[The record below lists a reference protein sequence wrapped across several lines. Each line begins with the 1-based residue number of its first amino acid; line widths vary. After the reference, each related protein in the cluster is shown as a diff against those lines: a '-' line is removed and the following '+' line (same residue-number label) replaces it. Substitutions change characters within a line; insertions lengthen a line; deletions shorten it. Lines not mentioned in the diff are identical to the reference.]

1 MIAEKPI
8 HSPIE
13 EIQNMNTKKALT
25 FPGGSFLILAI
36 LLTLL
41 VPSAMALQG
50 GGRDPLEMYTAT
62 LTHAQAAKLVRDGYD
77 VAAKRDAPGGVEVDL
92 VLSRKEVARLQGQGL
107 QLGLKRNRDG
117 KTATELAAEQ
127 AAIGYTVWRSYDE
140 PGGIRDQ
147 LYQIAQANPSRVKLQ
162 VIGQT
167 RQGREIIALKVTQ
180 GAGIPDGTR
189 PAVLFNAAQHAREW
203 ISVEVNR
210 RLLHYFVDNY
220 GVDAEVTN
228 LVNTRELWFVL
239 VANPDGYQ
247 YTFDTERLWRKN
259 MRDNNGDSQITI
271 GDGVDLNRNFDEH
284 WNYDEEGSSSPTSS
298 DTYRGDAPA
307 SEPETQAMQG
317 LLDQLQFK
325 FMVNYHSYGQLLLYS
340 FGWQVQTPSA
350 DGPIFLALSGT
361 DANPAIP
368 GFDPGVGADLYT
380 TNGETTDYA
389 HANAN
394 TLAWTPEL
402 GEGIPGNGFV
412 FPDDEGLIQQ
422 EFLNTLP
429 FALDVA
435 KSALNP
441 EQPVSHLGN
450 TTKPFYLEMSSIE
463 PELSGNP
470 QGDFRFAVSYGDPQ
484 IVQVLAARS
493 LGDVTLKY
501 QVNNGAVQS
510 AATSEW
516 NGGERF
522 GSPGDVYYHIVRG
535 QVTGTQPGN
544 SVKVW
549 FEGGGQASDSFTYTA
564 QVESNAQ
571 VLVLASEDYTGISPV
586 YKKNNAPNYLS
597 YYLDALAANGITA
610 DVYDVDANGRKAP
623 SALGILS
630 HYEAVIWYTGD
641 DLITREPGMVAGT
654 ASRLAN
660 DEMLAVR
667 SYLNEGG
674 RLFYTGK
681 YAGFE
686 NAFGYEFQPETN
698 AACNPNDN
706 GEDGCQALADD
717 FLQYYLGA
725 YVYNDQAGT
734 TANGKLYDV
743 IGAADPFTSL
753 SWSFGGPSANNQ
765 DHSASFIATSGVL
778 PPATYPQFTSVA
790 SAKYNRPGGPFAP
803 HTGTFYAYSQI
814 ADVSY
819 KRLTRTIDLTG
830 QTSGNL
836 SFWIS
841 RDTEQDWDFVFV
853 EAHTVGQDNWTT
865 LPDLNGHTSQS
876 TGPQDPNLAS
886 CPAGWHDLHPFLA
899 HYQTWDGVSNCTP
912 TGTTGSWNAA
922 SGNSGGWQ
930 QWSVDLSGYAGQ
942 QVEVSIAY
950 VSDWSVQGLGV
961 FIDDTVVSTG
971 ASTSFEDDFGGWTA
985 TGPATGSGPNANN
998 FTRTTAAGF
1007 PEGAAITTPDTVYF
1021 GFGFEGIAGP
1031 ASRAAV
1037 MDKVMDYLL
1046 GP

>member
-1 MIAEKPI
+1 MF
-8 HSPIE
+8 
-13 EIQNMNTKKALT
+13 TKKFLT
-25 FPGGSFLILAI
+25 VPGGGLLILI
-36 LLTLL
+36 MLFTLV
-41 VPSAMALQG
+41 VPSAAALQG
-50 GGRDPLEMYTAT
+50 NSKNQLDVYTAT
-62 LTHAQAAKLVRDGYD
+62 LTHAQAAKLSREGYD
-77 VAAKRDAPGGVEVDL
+77 IAAKRGAPGGVEVDL
-92 VLSRKEVARLQGQGL
+92 VLSNAEAARLRGEGL

-117 KTATELAAEQ
+117 KTARELAAEQ
-127 AAIGYTVWRSYDE
+127 AASGYNVWRSYDE
-140 PGGIRDQ
+140 PGGIRDE
-147 LYQIAQANPSRVKLQ
+147 LYQIAQANPQNVQLE
-162 VIGQT
+162 VIGHT
-167 RQGREIIALKVTQ
+167 LQGREIIALKVTH
-180 GAGIPDGTR
+180 GAGIPDGSR
-189 PAVLFNAAQHAREW
+189 PAVLYSAAQHAREW

-220 GVDAEVTN
+220 GVDPEVTD
-228 LVNTRELWFVL
+228 LVNTRELWFVP

-247 YTFDTERLWRKN
+247 YTFDVERLWRKN
-259 MRDNNGDSQITI
+259 LRDNNGDNQITI

-284 WNYDEEGSSSPTSS
+284 WNYDEEGSSTPTSS
-298 DTYRGDAPA
+298 DTFRGSGPA

-317 LLDQLQFK
+317 LLDRLQFK

-389 HANAN
+389 HAKAN

-402 GEGIPGNGFV
+402 GEGTPGNGFV
-412 FPDDEGLIQQ
+412 FPDDEGLIQD
-422 EFLNTLP
+422 EFLKNLP

-435 KSALNP
+435 KSAPNP
-441 EQPVSHLGN
+441 AQPVSHLGN
-450 TTKPFYLEMSSIE
+450 TVKPFYLEMSSIE

-510 AATSEW
+510 AGTSEW
-516 NGGERF
+516 NGGDRF
-522 GSPGDVYYHIVRG
+522 GGPGDLYYHLVRG

-564 QVESNAQ
+564 KVESNAH
-571 VLVLASEDYTGISPV
+571 VLVLAAEDYTGISPV
-586 YKKNNAPNYLS
+586 YKKKNGPSYLS
-597 YYLDALAANGITA
+597 YYLSALAANGIAA

-623 SALGILS
+623 SALGVLS
-630 HYEAVIWYTGD
+630 HYAAVIWYTGD
-641 DLITREPGMVAGT
+641 DLITREPGMVPGT

-681 YAGFE
+681 YAGYQ

-698 AACNPNDN
+698 APCNPNDN

-717 FLQYYLGA
+717 FQQYYLGA
-725 YVYNDQAGT
+725 YAYNDNAGT

-743 IGAADPFTSL
+743 VGAADPFTSL

-778 PPATYPQFTSVA
+778 PPASYPQFESTA
-790 SAKYNRPGGPFAP
+790 SAKYNRPGGPYAP
-803 HTGTFYAYSQI
+803 HTGTYYAYSQI

-819 KRLTRTIDLTG
+819 KRLARTIDLTG

-876 TGPQDPNLAS
+876 TGAQDPNLAS
-886 CPAGWHDLHPFLA
+886 CPAGWQTLHPFLA
-899 HYQTWDGVSNCTP
+899 HYQTWDGASNCTS

-922 SGNSGGWQ
+922 TGNSGGWQ
-930 QWSVDLSGYAGQ
+930 QWSVDLSAYAGQ
-942 QVEVSIAY
+942 QVEVSITY

-961 FIDDTVVSTG
+961 FIDDTTVSTG
-971 ASTSFEDDFGGWTA
+971 ATTSFETDLGGWTVPGA
-985 TGPATGSGPNANN
+985 AAGSAANAND
-998 FTRTTAAGF
+998 FIRTNAAGF
-1007 PEGAAITTPDTVYF
+1007 PEGAAITTPSTVYF

-1037 MDKVMDYLL
+1037 MQRVMTYLL

>member
-1 MIAEKPI
+1 M
-8 HSPIE
+8 
-13 EIQNMNTKKALT
+13 
-25 FPGGSFLILAI
+25 
-36 LLTLL
+36 
-41 VPSAMALQG
+41 
-50 GGRDPLEMYTAT
+50 
-62 LTHAQAAKLVRDGYD
+62 
-77 VAAKRDAPGGVEVDL
+77 EVDL
-92 VLSRKEVARLQGQGL
+92 VLSGAEAARLRGEGL

-117 KTATELAAEQ
+117 KTSRELAAEQ
-127 AAIGYTVWRSYDE
+127 AASGYNVWRSYDE
-140 PGGIRDQ
+140 PGGIRDE
-147 LYQIAQANPSRVKLQ
+147 LYQIAQSNPQNVQLQ
-162 VIGQT
+162 VIGHT
-167 RQGREIIALKVTQ
+167 LQGREIIALKVTH
-180 GAGIPDGTR
+180 GAGMPDGSR
-189 PAVLFNAAQHAREW
+189 PAVLYNAAQHAREW

-220 GVDAEVTN
+220 GVDPVVTD

-259 MRDNNGDSQITI
+259 LRDNNGDSQITI

-284 WNYDEEGSSSPTSS
+284 WNYDEEGSSTPTSS
-298 DTYRGDAPA
+298 DTYRGSGPA
-307 SEPETQAMQG
+307 SEPETKAMQG
-317 LLDQLQFK
+317 LLDRLHFK

-350 DGPIFLALSGT
+350 DGPVFLALSGT
-361 DANPAIP
+361 EANPAIP

-389 HANAN
+389 HAKAG

-412 FPDDEGLIQQ
+412 FPDDEGLIQA
-422 EFLNTLP
+422 EFEKNLD

-435 KSALNP
+435 KSAPNP

-510 AATSEW
+510 AGTSELTP
-516 NGGERF
+516 NETERF
-522 GSPGDVYYHIVRG
+522 GGPGDVYYHVVRG

-549 FEGGGQASDSFTYTA
+549 FEGGGQVSDSFTYTA
-564 QVESNAQ
+564 KVELNAQ
-571 VLVLASEDYTGISPV
+571 VLVMAAEDYTGISPV
-586 YKKNNAPNYLS
+586 YKKKNGPSYLS
-597 YYLDALAANGITA
+597 YYLSALSANGITA

-623 SALGILS
+623 SALGVLS
-630 HYEAVIWYTGD
+630 HYAAVIWYTGD
-641 DLITREPGMVAGT
+641 DLITREPGMAAGT

-681 YAGFE
+681 YAGFQ

-725 YVYNDQAGT
+725 YAYNDEAGT
-734 TANGKLYDV
+734 AANGKLYDV
-743 IGAADPFTSL
+743 VGVADPFTSL

-778 PPATYPQFTSVA
+778 PVATYPQFTSVA

-814 ADVSY
+814 GDVAY
-819 KRLTRTIDLTG
+819 KRLTRTIDLSG

-841 RDTEQDWDFVFV
+841 YDTEQDWDFVFV

-876 TGPQDPNLAS
+876 TGPQDPDLSS
-886 CPAGWHDLHPFLA
+886 CAAGWRDLHPFLA
-899 HYQTWDGVSNCTP
+899 HYQTWDGVSSCTP
-912 TGTTGSWNAA
+912 TGATGSWNAA

-930 QWSVDLSGYAGQ
+930 QWSVDLSAYAGQ

-961 FIDDTVVSTG
+961 FIDDTTVSTG
-971 ASTSFEDDFGGWTA
+971 ATTSFEADLGGWTVPGA
-985 TGPATGSGPNANN
+985 APGSAANAND
-998 FTRTTAAGF
+998 FIRTTSAGF
-1007 PEGAAITTPDTVYF
+1007 PEGAAITTPATVYF
-1021 GFGFEGIAGP
+1021 GFGFEGIASP
-1031 ASRAAV
+1031 ARRAAV
-1037 MDKVMDYLL
+1037 MQRVIGYLL